1 MSGASALGQ
10 SREGGRRYEALD
22 GLRGVAALGVLL
34 YHLGGWTGRPWLMG
48 HGYLAVDFFFC
59 LSGFVLAHAYGART
73 LGWLGFM
80 RARLIRVWPL
90 IALSMIAGA
99 LVMIGH
105 RDNILICLLM
115 GLLVLPR
122 IWVKSEDSFSPLFPL
137 NPPAWSL
144 FLELLA
150 SALWFPA
157 RRLSTLWLVL
167 VIVVSG
173 AVLIGVAYGMGG
185 VQTGWDR
192 ATYWIGV
199 IRTIFPFAL
208 GWGCYR
214 MQAYTRLSVPAW
226 LLALALLIVLGMP
239 PLDYTA
245 TYDLICVALVFP
257 LIVLTG
263 RSDPEGLAGTVCRFS
278 GQVSYPLYAL
288 HWVGWELLLRAFR
301 ALGGK
306 GYPAG
311 FVAAAVGMII
321 VGAWL
326 VLKAYDLPVRR
337 RLKARLKSA

>member
-1 MSGASALGQ
+1 MGQ
-10 SREGGRRYEALD
+10 SIDVGRRYEALD
-22 GLRGVAALGVLL
+22 GLRGVAAVGVLL
-34 YHLGGWTGRPWLMG
+34 YHLGGWTYRPWLMA

-59 LSGFVLAHAYGART
+59 LSGFVLAHAYGARP

-90 IALSMIAGA
+90 IALSMAAGA

-122 IWVKSEDSFSPLFPL
+122 IWVNDEDSFSPLFPL

-157 RRLSTLWLVL
+157 QRLSTMWLVL

-173 AVLIGVAYGMGG
+173 GVLIAIAYGMGG

-192 ATYWIGV
+192 ATYWIGI

-208 GWGCYR
+208 GWACYR
-214 MQAYTRLSVPAW
+214 IQAYVRLAAPAW
-226 LLALALLIVLGMP
+226 LLALVLLAVLAVP
-239 PLDYTA
+239 PMDYTA
-245 TYDLICVALVFP
+245 TYDLVCVAVVFP
-257 LIVLTG
+257 LIVLLG
-263 RSDPEGLAGTVCRFS
+263 HRDPEGRAGAICRFS
-278 GQVSYPLYAL
+278 GEISYPLYAL
-288 HWVGWELLLRAFR
+288 HWVLWELLLRAFR
-301 ALGGK
+301 AAGGK
-306 GYPAG
+306 GYPDLMVAG
-311 FVAAAVGMII
+311 AVVLIIAAAW
-321 VGAWL
+321 A
-326 VLKAYDLPVRR
+326 VLKLYDLPIRR
-337 RLKARLKSA
+337 RLRARFVRD